1 MSKNNVLMNAMYLYN
16 SKNKIIKLFEGK
28 IINPTD
34 FLYNA
39 KSETEPELYLEPESK
54 VESEPLSEE
63 NIAKKEKKS
72 EQQEITDMSDLGSE
86 ESVKQRK
93 THTVQGLK
101 TLTPNQM
108 LSRLPITLAELQEI

>member
-1 MSKNNVLMNAMYLYN
+1 MSKNNVFINAVYLYN

-34 FLYNA
+34 FPYNA

-63 NIAKKEKKS
+63 NIAKKEKN
-72 EQQEITDMSDLGSE
+72 LN
-86 ESVKQRK
+86 
-93 THTVQGLK
+93 
-101 TLTPNQM
+101 NQK
-108 LSRLPITLAELQEI
+108 L